1 MSGAGTWTDQSVL
14 AGFAE
19 PSWNQWWDVG
29 KSWDPNMET
38 YMWQAEPEWY
48 SNQQW
53 NEWQQE
59 AIRAPPGLAASKELG
74 QEDGDK
80 PDEDTPDPVAL
91 SLLKHLQQQDVPGY
105 ANYGSM
111 PSRSPEE
118 EDDEALA
125 GEIQNA
131 VASFLAGEEL
141 EESDD
146 EEQRRADSS
155 KPAEAQL
162 SAEAASFVPMSGA
175 IEGDESESQ
184 ENLGARC
191 EYLVS
196 TLERVGVN
204 IPSADIPTERQT
216 NNFLEY
222 ARQKPLPQKL
232 LEDEDLWE
240 SFHREIRA
248 TIASSYFNRF
258 CPTLAEVER
267 SLAENL
273 PEGNK
278 ELQAHL
284 ILTMCARKASDM
296 YHILPPCKGRQPII
310 FLAQTP
316 SDFVSFLDPEKGTG
330 DDHLVEA
337 DWLALDK
344 ACQDGE
350 FRLHHDLRHAANQM
364 REKVPHFR
372 HKPLAEVEN
381 LLHVAVGQGKL
392 VAWDDTWR
400 PKHVA
405 DDLMSKQEERILGET
420 KRQKADRS
428 KRGWQNSH
436 NARWWE
442 REHSASKGAWDA
454 WEELQRKE
462 PQPEFDVEQSQW
474 PSLAEAVHP
483 PNNRSGWI
491 DRPKGLR
498 VWPDE
503 TSSISGTSVRTSAQE
518 DVEIASEE
526 LAHKIL
532 PIMLSFPEGI
542 GLSMLKK
549 EAAAVNLALWERNPV
564 SGQAVRLALNPGKPN
579 KQLLEQVTSF
589 Q

>member
-19 PSWNQWWDVG
+19 PSWDQWWDVG
-29 KSWDPNMET
+29 KSWDPNMES
-38 YMWQAEPEWY
+38 YIWQAEPEWY
-48 SNQQW
+48 SNQW
-53 NEWQQE
+53 NQWQQE
-59 AIRAPPGLAASKELG
+59 AIGAPPGLAASKELG
-74 QEDGDK
+74 EEDGEK
-80 PDEDTPDPVAL
+80 PDEDAPDPVAL

-105 ANYGSM
+105 ENYGSI

-118 EDDEALA
+118 EDEEALA

-131 VASFLAGEEL
+131 VASFLAGEDL
-141 EESDD
+141 EESD
-146 EEQRRADSS
+146 EEPRADFS
-155 KPAEAQL
+155 KHAEAQL

-175 IEGDESESQ
+175 IEGDESERQ
-184 ENLGARC
+184 ENLGPRC

-204 IPSADIPTERQT
+204 IPLADIPTERQT

-222 ARQKPLPQKL
+222 VRQKPLPEKL

-248 TIASSYFNRF
+248 TIASSYFNRY

-267 SLAENL
+267 SFAENL

-278 ELQAHL
+278 DLQAHL
-284 ILTMCARKASDM
+284 ILTMCARKASDT
-296 YHILPPCKGRQPII
+296 YHILPPRLSRQPII

-316 SDFVSFLDPEKGTG
+316 SDFVSFLDPEKDTG

-337 DWLALDK
+337 DRLALDK
-344 ACQDGE
+344 ACQDDN

-405 DDLMSKQEERILGET
+405 DDLMSKQEERIQGMT
-420 KRQKADRS
+420 NHQSWANAKW
-428 KRGWQNSH
+428 GWPKNR
-436 NARWWE
+436 NARWSE
-442 REHSASKGAWDA
+442 RAASKGQ
-454 WEELQRKE
+454 WEEFRPKE
-462 PQPEFDVEQSQW
+462 LQPEFDVEQSQW

-483 PNNRSGWI
+483 PNRSAWI
-491 DRPKGLR
+491 DRPKGFQ

-503 TSSISGTSVRTSAQE
+503 TSSISGTSVRTSAHE

-549 EAAAVNLALWERNPV
+549 EAAAVDLALWERNPV
-564 SGQAVRLALNPGKPN
+564 SGQAVRMAPN
-579 KQLLEQVTSF
+579 LSGTPKKEVEEQVTSF